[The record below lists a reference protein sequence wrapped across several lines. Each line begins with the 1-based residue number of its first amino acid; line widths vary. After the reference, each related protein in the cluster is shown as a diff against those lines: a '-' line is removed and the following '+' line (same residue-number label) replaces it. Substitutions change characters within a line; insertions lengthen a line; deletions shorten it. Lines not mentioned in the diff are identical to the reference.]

1 MGMNWGYIFSK
12 ITYLF
17 YLLEYDQLP
26 YRFLTCLFSY
36 VGTFLF
42 LDFPQPGIFVDTRL
56 ALQPQNLY
64 KRKMKESL
72 AFTYFSL
79 HLHLSP
85 DKTLQR
91 HTYFICTTMFSFH
104 VFLMSIS
111 TKSFKKHVKRKLSF
125 YFSSCLKKGLGAFY
139 TDLRIWWMM
148 GCNKLAIF
156 RVDIFV
162 YLSSRP
168 LLLSQIIILKLFR
181 VMKTEWKV
189 TSQTYFSKLMRAVH
203 SLKVLV

>member
-1 MGMNWGYIFSK
+1 MGYIFSK

-91 HTYFICTTMFSFH
+91 HTYFICTTMFSFY
-104 VFLMSIS
+104 VFLMSKS
-111 TKSFKKHVKRKLSF
+111 TKSFKKHGKRKLSIL
-125 YFSSCLKKGLGAFY
+125 FSLCLKEEYISKCKF
-139 TDLRIWWMM
+139 IV
-148 GCNKLAIF
+148 NKKNRSTFFNANL
-156 RVDIFV
+156 
-162 YLSSRP
+162 
-168 LLLSQIIILKLFR
+168 
-181 VMKTEWKV
+181 
-189 TSQTYFSKLMRAVH
+189 
-203 SLKVLV
+203 SLKKTGQHKSIQVCLHFNWCAPTGKIENMHRQCSVPFHTSSMERFSENFDLKART